1 MNTSIL
7 IIATMAALLLM
18 EYFVVSVVVCRQMT
32 GTWNALH
39 FIFDYKYWCFA
50 VLNYHFFLSRKEG
63 KAVGDFIISFTA
75 QYLMPRKRN
84 VIQRL
89 RESERILLI
98 EVLSNQKFIAREFG
112 QMPFTLKR
120 YHDIQKAWEQE
131 SRRADYGK

>member
-1 MNTSIL
+1 MNTPIL
-7 IIATMAALLLM
+7 IIAAMAALLLI
-18 EYFVVSVVVCRQMT
+18 EYVVISAAVCRKMT

-39 FIFDYKYWCFA
+39 FMFNHKYWCFA
-50 VLNYHFFLSRKEG
+50 ALNHHFSLSWKEG
-63 KAVGDFIISFTA
+63 TPIEAFIISFTER
-75 QYLMPRKRN
+75 YLIPRKRN

-98 EVLSNQKFIAREFG
+98 QVLSNQEFIAREFG

-120 YHDIQKAWEQE
+120 YHDIRKAWEQE